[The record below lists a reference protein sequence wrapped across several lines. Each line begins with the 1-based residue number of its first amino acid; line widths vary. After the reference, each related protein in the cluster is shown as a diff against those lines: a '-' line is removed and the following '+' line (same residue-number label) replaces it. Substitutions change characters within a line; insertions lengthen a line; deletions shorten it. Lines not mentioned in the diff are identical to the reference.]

1 MQGSAFLKASYKA
14 EIMIC
19 FLPYLHRNLHT
30 NGIDDLLLFVACSP
44 DEVDNNHV
52 YFFNV
57 QNI

>member
-52 YFFNV
+52 YFCNV
-57 QNI
+57 